1 MRILLRV
8 RRSDISIV
16 LVAAFVFA
24 DATIVTLAL
33 PNLLVDLDTTVYGV
47 AAVLGVYTATLGGTA
62 LLLTRVDFVILDS
75 CGVGSYVELPDFG
88 AGCAWLPANS
98 SSGYST

>member
-1 MRILLRV
+1 MAIA
-8 RRSDISIV
+8 RSCIRGGSRGR
-16 LVAAFVFA
+16 FFN
-24 DATIVTLAL
+24 T
-33 PNLLVDLDTTVYGV
+33 VDLVNRLEAEGRAGRPGRLADY
-47 AAVLGVYTATLGGTA
+47 
-62 LLLTRVDFVILDS
+62 LTRVDFVILDS